1 MWRGAQCSLFVQAL
15 NLFYAVVV
23 ELTVTTCV
31 TVCVTVVVMYQT
43 QNVVVVVAS
52 VVDVVCAVVTKV
64 DVRLTWSVLVTS
76 LVK

>member
-1 MWRGAQCSLFVQAL
+1 
-15 NLFYAVVV
+15 
-23 ELTVTTCV
+23 VTTCV

-43 QNVVVVVAS
+43 QNVVVDVAS